1 MENGRITENKNNS
14 ENLLSP
20 EQIETAG
27 VNITERD
34 IIFDCSHCSGE
45 LIIDMEGAGMEV
57 TCPLCG
63 VEVKVPDYH
72 GASLQ
77 FLQVAT
83 ARLARAVR
91 AARTASPRHFQ
102 LEGKS
107 PEELKQRQAELR
119 RALRENQAQVIE
131 VKGHIHH
138 ATIQLHRYQ
147 LKLEVLQERQA
158 ELTVESDALAEILKV
173 T

>member
-1 MENGRITENKNNS
+1 MENSPITENNA

-34 IIFDCSHCSGE
+34 IIFGCSHCSGE

-57 TCPLCG
+57 TCPFCG

-107 PEELKQRQAELR
+107 PEELKQRQAELQ
-119 RALRENQAQVIE
+119 RALRENQEQVIE
-131 VKGHIHH
+131 VNGHIHH

-147 LKLEVLQERQA
+147 LKLEVLQERQT